1 MSEDKRP
8 LIHYHPYTNKLVSR
22 AKSALIAA
30 GLKHKA
36 QDLHDKVR
44 MYKPS
49 ERGEIIE
56 ILEQFVSIQRDYVPV
71 K

>member
-1 MSEDKRP
+1 MREDKRP
-8 LIHYHPYTNKLVSR
+8 IIHYHPYTNKLVSR

-30 GLKHKA
+30 GLNQKA
-36 QDLHDKVR
+36 QDLHNKVR

-56 ILEQFVSIQRDYVPV
+56 ILEQFVTIQRDFIPI